1 MRLYHARMG
10 FHKNIITRGV
20 YGEISKVR
28 EELEE
33 AEDAIQQ
40 GQTLMLLVEL
50 ADIVGA
56 SAGVAAKHGLSIN
69 DLVAFAQLRSKVAME
84 EEASAPTGN
93 GKSLASEYFD
103 NCLNERWREQHTA
116 VSAPDARQ
124 DNGTADGPD
133 ALLEE
138 QEQEDVY
145 RHIKLSNLSQ
155 MVFGPVIPRREI

>member
-1 MRLYHARMG
+1 MG
-10 FHKNIITRGV
+10 FHRNIITRGI
-20 YGEISKVR
+20 YGELSKVR

-56 SAGVAAKHGLSIN
+56 CAGVAAKHGLSIN

-84 EEASAPTGN
+84 EEASTLHASTRTRN
-93 GKSLASEYFD
+93 GKSRALEYFD
-103 NCLNERWREQHTA
+103 HCLNERWREQHTA

-124 DNGTADGPD
+124 DNGAADGPD

-155 MVFGPVIPRREI
+155 TVLGPVIPRREI

>member
-1 MRLYHARMG
+1 
-10 FHKNIITRGV
+10 
-20 YGEISKVR
+20 
-28 EELEE
+28 
-33 AEDAIQQ
+33 
-40 GQTLMLLVEL
+40 
-50 ADIVGA
+50 
-56 SAGVAAKHGLSIN
+56 
-69 DLVAFAQLRSKVAME
+69 ME

-116 VSAPDARQ
+116 VSAPDARP